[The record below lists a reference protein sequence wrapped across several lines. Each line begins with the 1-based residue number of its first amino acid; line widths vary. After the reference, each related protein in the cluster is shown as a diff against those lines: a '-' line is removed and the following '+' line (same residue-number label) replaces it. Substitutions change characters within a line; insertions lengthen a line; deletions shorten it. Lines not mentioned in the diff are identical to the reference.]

1 VDLSPEKILLVGLIA
16 MIVLGPERLPH
27 AARTAGRLLAE
38 VRRLSA
44 SVRDEVTGAV
54 AQPREAV
61 DRTVDDLGLTDVRSR
76 LVGARTS
83 FRGVLDEV
91 VNGATGPVEP
101 ARSAR
106 AGMVEVGTPPLQPG
120 AAISSPSSPFAPTMV
135 TAPDDPT
142 LN

>member
-27 AARTAGRLLAE
+27 AARTAGRMLAE

-44 SVRDEVTGAV
+44 TVRNEVTSAV
-54 AQPREAV
+54 AEPREAL
-61 DRTVDDLGLTDVRSR
+61 DRTADDFGLTDVHSR

-91 VNGATGPVEP
+91 VNGAAP
-101 ARSAR
+101 
-106 AGMVEVGTPPLQPG
+106 
-120 AAISSPSSPFAPTMV
+120 SSPSSPLAPTMP